1 LIHRNLLNPAD
12 ELDTRIKLVLV
23 FFFILTTALT
33 PTGAWPVYILLQSL
47 VLAAAIASSIPLTTF
62 FKRSLV
68 VLPFVMA
75 AIPLLFTIPG
85 PGLGTLGLGSL
96 HLTIS
101 QAGLTRFIT
110 IFLKSW
116 ISIQSAILIT
126 ATSPIQD
133 ILKAMRAFRLPRI
146 FVEVIGLMWRYLFLF
161 REESQKMIQA
171 RSSRSG
177 ESPEKKSKSGGTFWW
192 RGQVTGGMAG
202 SLFLRSLE
210 RSNRVYHAML
220 SRGYD
225 GEFPRPYKPPISAA
239 NWIFLGFG
247 LLILSALMAFGVL
260 FW

>member
-1 LIHRNLLNPAD
+1 MINRDSISPTIV
-12 ELDTRIKLVLV
+12 LDTRIKLVLV

-33 PTGAWPVYILLQSL
+33 PTGAWPVFILLQSL
-47 VLAAAIASSIPLTTF
+47 VLAAAIASSIPVTTLL
-62 FKRSLV
+62 KRSLV
-68 VLPFVMA
+68 VLPFVLA

-85 PGLGTLGLGSL
+85 PGLGTLDLGFL
-96 HLTIS
+96 RITIS

-116 ISIQSAILIT
+116 ISIQSAILLT
-126 ATSPIQD
+126 STSPIQD
-133 ILKAMRAFRLPRI
+133 ILMAMRAFRLPRI
-146 FVEVIGLMWRYLFLF
+146 FVEVVGLMWRYLFIF
-161 REESQKMIQA
+161 RDEIQKMLQA

-177 ESPEKKSKSGGTFWW
+177 EYLDKKSKSGGTFWW

-220 SRGYD
+220 ARGYH
-225 GEFPRPYKPPISAA
+225 GEFPRLYNPPISPA
-239 NWIFLGFG
+239 NWIFFGFG
-247 LLILSALMAFGVL
+247 LLIISSLLAFGLL